1 MTMQGGLQ
9 GRGQRG
15 QMSNGGRI
23 PRGDRRRD
31 DALAEV
37 SDPRQV
43 GEATTY
49 YNRPMLKKP
58 TWKWFIPFYMF
69 IGGLGG
75 GVALIG
81 GLADIFGGKR
91 HRATVR
97 RARYIALVVALI
109 SPLLLI
115 LDLGRP
121 SRFHHM
127 LRVFKVSSPLNV
139 GTWILFVFGLT
150 SGAQAAR
157 QAAEDNFI
165 LKRESRLGRLA
176 RLLPSKPLSLAQALL
191 GLGLGGYTGI
201 LLAVTAIPLLATAG
215 LLLGPL
221 FLATAV
227 ASGAAAL
234 TLLAGLRLVRS
245 SHTDTTDE
253 DDEEARADVETLATL
268 STATQLGLEIAREAV
283 TPRTIGRPLRQ
294 GPWATVYRVGAV
306 GGGMLMPLAL
316 RLPAQ
321 LRGRPV
327 GRALSITAA
336 TLTLAGAMAERFAIV
351 EAGMQSADDPHA
363 YQEFTAGKVGSAR
376 PTPEQQALMAP
387 KTRSAKPHIAA
398 KDTRYVSGH

>member
-1 MTMQGGLQ
+1 M
-9 GRGQRG
+9 
-15 QMSNGGRI
+15 I
-23 PRGDRRRD
+23 
-31 DALAEV
+31 
-37 SDPRQV
+37 
-43 GEATTY
+43 
-49 YNRPMLKKP
+49 KKP
-58 TWKWFIPFYMF
+58 GWKWYIPFYIF

-81 GLADIFGGKR
+81 GLADLFGGRR

-97 RARYIALVVALI
+97 RARYIALVAGLI
-109 SPLLLI
+109 SPLMLI

-121 SRFHHM
+121 RRFHHM

-139 GTWILFVFGLT
+139 GTWILLVFGLT
-150 SGAQAAR
+150 SAAQAAR

-176 RLLPSKPLSLAQALL
+176 RLLPGKPLSLAQALL

-201 LLAVTAIPLLATAG
+201 LLAATAIPLLATAG

-234 TLLAGLRLVRS
+234 ALLAGLRWGRT
-245 SHTDTTDE
+245 SHADAAE
-253 DDEEARADVETLATL
+253 DDEEARADIETLATL

-283 TPRTIGRPLRQ
+283 TPQTIARPLRH
-294 GPWATVYRVGAV
+294 GTWATVYRVGAV

-336 TLTLAGAMAERFAIV
+336 TLTLAGALAERFAIV
-351 EAGMQSADDPHA
+351 EAGKQSADDPYA
-363 YQEFTAGKVGSAR
+363 YQEFTSGKVGSAR

-387 KTRSAKPHIAA
+387 RTRGAKPHIAA
-398 KDTRYVSGH
+398 KDTRIGG

>member
-1 MTMQGGLQ
+1 MTMERGLQ
-9 GRGQRG
+9 GRRRG
-15 QMSNGGRI
+15 GDGARQMMDER
-23 PRGDRRRD
+23 RGSDI
-31 DALAEV
+31 AEMG
-37 SDPRQV
+37 QV
-43 GEATTY
+43 GESTSY
-49 YNRPMLKKP
+49 YNRPMIKKP
-58 TWKWFIPFYMF
+58 GWKWYIPFYIF

-81 GLADIFGGKR
+81 GLADLFGGRR

-97 RARYIALVVALI
+97 RARYIALVAALI
-109 SPLLLI
+109 SPLMLI

-121 SRFHHM
+121 QRFHHM
-127 LRVFKVSSPLNV
+127 LRVFKVSSPLSV
-139 GTWILFVFGLT
+139 GTWILLAFGVT

-176 RLLPSKPLSLAQALL
+176 RLLPGKPLSLAQALL
-191 GLGLGGYTGI
+191 GLGLGGYTGV
-201 LLAVTAIPLLATAG
+201 LLAATAIPLLATAG
-215 LLLGPL
+215 LLLGPF

-234 TLLAGLRLVRS
+234 ALLAGLRLGRT
-245 SHTDTTDE
+245 SHADAAEDE
-253 DDEEARADVETLATL
+253 EEEEARADIETLATL

-283 TPRTIGRPLRQ
+283 TPQTIGRPLRH
-294 GPWATVYRVGAV
+294 GTWATVYRVGAV

-336 TLTLAGAMAERFAIV
+336 TLTLAGALAERFAIV
-351 EAGMQSADDPHA
+351 EAGKQSADDPYA
-363 YQEFTAGKVGSAR
+363 YQEFTSGKVGSAR
-376 PTPEQQALMAP
+376 PTAEQQALMAP
-387 KTRSAKPHIAA
+387 KTRGAKPHIAA
-398 KDTRYVSGH
+398 KDTR

>member
-1 MTMQGGLQ
+1 MTMDRGLQ
-9 GRGQRG
+9 GRGRVGDGARQMMEEGRG
-15 QMSNGGRI
+15 SDI
-23 PRGDRRRD
+23 
-31 DALAEV
+31 AEMG
-37 SDPRQV
+37 QV
-43 GEATTY
+43 NAPTSY
-49 YNRPMLKKP
+49 YNRPMIKKP
-58 TWKWFIPFYMF
+58 GWKWYIPFYIF

-81 GLADIFGGKR
+81 GLADLFGGRR

-97 RARYIALVVALI
+97 RARYIALVAGLI
-109 SPLLLI
+109 SPLMLI

-121 SRFHHM
+121 RRFHHM

-139 GTWILFVFGLT
+139 GTWILLVFGLT
-150 SGAQAAR
+150 SAAQAAR

-201 LLAVTAIPLLATAG
+201 LLAATAIPLLATAG

-234 TLLAGLRLVRS
+234 ALLAGLRWGRT
-245 SHTDTTDE
+245 SHADAAE
-253 DDEEARADVETLATL
+253 DDEVARADIETLATL

-283 TPRTIGRPLRQ
+283 TPQTIARPLRH
-294 GPWATVYRVGAV
+294 GTWATVYRVGAV

-336 TLTLAGAMAERFAIV
+336 TLTLAGALAERFAIV
-351 EAGMQSADDPHA
+351 EAGKQSADDPYA
-363 YQEFTAGKVGSAR
+363 YQEFTSGKVGSAR
-376 PTPEQQALMAP
+376 PTSEQQALMAP
-387 KTRSAKPHIAA
+387 RTRGAKPHIAA
-398 KDTRYVSGH
+398 KDTRIGG

>member
-37 SDPRQV
+37 SDSRQV

-97 RARYIALVVALI
+97 RARYIALIVALI
-109 SPLLLI
+109 SPVLLI

-121 SRFHHM
+121 QRFHHM
-127 LRVFKVSSPLNV
+127 MRVFKVSSPLSV
-139 GTWILFVFGLT
+139 GTWILLAFGLT

-234 TLLAGLRLVRS
+234 ALLAGLRLGRS
-245 SHTDTTDE
+245 SHADADE
-253 DDEEARADVETLATL
+253 DEEEARADVETL
-268 STATQLGLEIAREAV
+268 
-283 TPRTIGRPLRQ
+283 
-294 GPWATVYRVGAV
+294 
-306 GGGMLMPLAL
+306 
-316 RLPAQ
+316 
-321 LRGRPV
+321 
-327 GRALSITAA
+327 
-336 TLTLAGAMAERFAIV
+336 
-351 EAGMQSADDPHA
+351 
-363 YQEFTAGKVGSAR
+363 
-376 PTPEQQALMAP
+376 
-387 KTRSAKPHIAA
+387 
-398 KDTRYVSGH
+398 

>member
-1 MTMQGGLQ
+1 M
-9 GRGQRG
+9 
-15 QMSNGGRI
+15 
-23 PRGDRRRD
+23 
-31 DALAEV
+31 
-37 SDPRQV
+37 RQV
-43 GEATTY
+43 GEAISY
-49 YNRPMLKKP
+49 YDRPMLKKP
-58 TWKWFIPFYMF
+58 TWKWFIPIYMF

-81 GLADIFGGKR
+81 GLADLFGGRR

-97 RARYIALVVALI
+97 RARYIALIAALI
-109 SPLLLI
+109 SPVLLI

-121 SRFHHM
+121 RRFHHM

-139 GTWILFVFGLT
+139 GTWILFVFGLI

-165 LKRESRLGRLA
+165 LKRESWLGRLA

-234 TLLAGLRLVRS
+234 ALLAGLRLGRS
-245 SHTDTTDE
+245 SHADFSDE

-283 TPRTIGRPLRQ
+283 TPRTIGRPLRH

-336 TLTLAGAMAERFAIV
+336 TLTLAGAVAERFAIV

-387 KTRSAKPHIAA
+387 KTRGAKPHIAA
-398 KDTRYVSGH
+398 KDTR

>member
-1 MTMQGGLQ
+1 MTMQGGLE

-15 QMSNGGRI
+15 QISGERI
-23 PRGDRRRD
+23 PRADGRRN

-37 SDPRQV
+37 PDTSQV
-43 GEATTY
+43 GAATSY

-81 GLADIFGGKR
+81 GLADLFGGPR

-121 SRFHHM
+121 QRFHHM
-127 LRVFKVSSPLNV
+127 LRVFKVSSPLNI
-139 GTWILFVFGLT
+139 GTWILFAFGLT

-165 LKRESRLGRLA
+165 LKRESWLGRLA
-176 RLLPSKPLSLAQALL
+176 RLLPGKPLSLAQALL

-234 TLLAGLRLVRS
+234 ALLAGLRLGRS
-245 SHTDTTDE
+245 SHADANDE
-253 DDEEARADVETLATL
+253 EDEEEARADVETLATL

-283 TPRTIGRPLRQ
+283 TPRTIGRPLRH

-336 TLTLAGAMAERFAIV
+336 TLTLAGAVAERFAIV
-351 EAGMQSADDPHA
+351 EAGMQSADDPYA

-398 KDTRYVSGH
+398 KDTR

>member
-1 MTMQGGLQ
+1 MTMEGGLES
-9 GRGQRG
+9 RGQT
-15 QMSNGGRI
+15 SDAHI
-23 PRGDRRRD
+23 PRADGRRD

-37 SDPRQV
+37 SDTRQV
-43 GEATTY
+43 GEATSY

-58 TWKWFIPFYMF
+58 TWKWFIPIYMF
-69 IGGLGG
+69 LGGLGG

-81 GLADIFGGKR
+81 GMADLFGGRR

-97 RARYIALVVALI
+97 RARYIALVAAII
-109 SPLLLI
+109 SPVLLI
-115 LDLGRP
+115 VDLGRP
-121 SRFHHM
+121 RRFHHM

-139 GTWILFVFGLT
+139 GTWILVVFGLV

-165 LKRESRLGRLA
+165 LKSESRLGRLA
-176 RLLPSKPLSLAQALL
+176 RLLPGKPLSLAQALL
-191 GLGLGGYTGI
+191 GLGMGGYTGI

-234 TLLAGLRLVRS
+234 ALLAGLRLGRT
-245 SHTDTTDE
+245 SHADAAE
-253 DDEEARADVETLATL
+253 DDEVARADIETLATL

-283 TPRTIGRPLRQ
+283 TPQTIARPLRH
-294 GPWATVYRVGAV
+294 GTWATVYRVGAV

-327 GRALSITAA
+327 GRVISITAA
-336 TLTLAGAMAERFAIV
+336 TLTLAGALAERFAIV
-351 EAGMQSADDPHA
+351 EAGKQSADDPYA
-363 YQEFTAGKVGSAR
+363 YQEFTSGKVGSAR

-387 KTRSAKPHIAA
+387 RTRGAKPHIAA
-398 KDTRYVSGH
+398 KDTRIGG

>member
-1 MTMQGGLQ
+1 MTMERGLQ
-9 GRGQRG
+9 GRR
-15 QMSNGGRI
+15 
-23 PRGDRRRD
+23 RGDGVRQRIDERRGSD
-31 DALAEV
+31 IAELG
-37 SDPRQV
+37 QV
-43 GEATTY
+43 GEPTSY
-49 YNRPMLKKP
+49 YNRPMIKKP
-58 TWKWFIPFYMF
+58 GWKWYIPFYIF

-81 GLADIFGGKR
+81 GLADLFGGRR

-97 RARYIALVVALI
+97 RARYIALVAALI
-109 SPLLLI
+109 SPLMLI

-121 SRFHHM
+121 TRFHHM
-127 LRVFKVSSPLNV
+127 LRVFKVSSPLSV
-139 GTWILFVFGLT
+139 GTWILLAFGLT

-176 RLLPSKPLSLAQALL
+176 RILPGKPLSLAQALL

-201 LLAVTAIPLLATAG
+201 LLAATAIPLLATAG
-215 LLLGPL
+215 LLMGPF

-234 TLLAGLRLVRS
+234 ALLAGLRLGCT
-245 SHTDTTDE
+245 SHADAAD
-253 DDEEARADVETLATL
+253 DDEEARADIETLATL
-268 STATQLGLEIAREAV
+268 STATQLGLELAREAV
-283 TPRTIGRPLRQ
+283 TPQTIGRPLRH
-294 GPWATVYRVGAV
+294 GTWATVYRVGAV

-336 TLTLAGAMAERFAIV
+336 TLTLAGALVERFAIV
-351 EAGMQSADDPHA
+351 EAAKQSADDPYA

-387 KTRSAKPHIAA
+387 KTKGAKPHIAA
-398 KDTRYVSGH
+398 KDTR

>member
-15 QMSNGGRI
+15 QMSGGGGA
-23 PRGDRRRD
+23 PRGDRRRA

-37 SDPRQV
+37 SDSRQV

-97 RARYIALVVALI
+97 RARYIALIVALV

-121 SRFHHM
+121 QRFHHM
-127 LRVFKVSSPLNV
+127 LRVFKVSSPLSV
-139 GTWILFVFGLT
+139 GTWILFAFGLT

-191 GLGLGGYTGI
+191 GLGMGGYTGV

-234 TLLAGLRLVRS
+234 ALLAGLRLGRS
-245 SHTDTTDE
+245 SRADFSDE

-283 TPRTIGRPLRQ
+283 TPQTIGRPLRH

-336 TLTLAGAMAERFAIV
+336 TLTLAGAVAERFAIV

-387 KTRSAKPHIAA
+387 KTKGAKPHIAA
-398 KDTRYVSGH
+398 KDTR

>member
-1 MTMQGGLQ
+1 MTMQGGLE

-15 QMSNGGRI
+15 QTSGERI
-23 PRGDRRRD
+23 PRADKRRN

-37 SDPRQV
+37 SDTHQV

-58 TWKWFIPFYMF
+58 TWKWFIPFYIF

-81 GLADIFGGKR
+81 GLADIFGGRR

-97 RARYIALVVALI
+97 RARYIALAAALI

-121 SRFHHM
+121 QRFHHM
-127 LRVFKVSSPLNV
+127 LRVFKVSSPLSV
-139 GTWILFVFGLT
+139 GTWILLAFGLT

-165 LKRESRLGRLA
+165 VKRESRLGRLA
-176 RLLPSKPLSLAQALL
+176 RLLPGKPLSLAQALL

-201 LLAVTAIPLLATAG
+201 LLAATAIPLWATAG
-215 LLLGPL
+215 LRLG
-221 FLATAV
+221 
-227 ASGAAAL
+227 
-234 TLLAGLRLVRS
+234 RS
-245 SHTDTTDE
+245 SHADASDE
-253 DDEEARADVETLATL
+253 DEEEARADVETLATL
-268 STATQLGLEIAREAV
+268 STATQLGLEIAREAM
-283 TPRTIGRPLRQ
+283 TPRTIGRPLRH

-336 TLTLAGAMAERFAIV
+336 TLTLAGAVAERFAIV
-351 EAGMQSADDPHA
+351 EAGKQSADDPHA

-387 KTRSAKPHIAA
+387 KTKGAKPHIAA
-398 KDTRYVSGH
+398 KDTR

>member
-1 MTMQGGLQ
+1 MTMGRGLQ
-9 GRGQRG
+9 GRGDDTGR
-15 QMSNGGRI
+15 QMDER
-23 PRGDRRRD
+23 DERRETRSA
-31 DALAEV
+31 DA
-37 SDPRQV
+37 RQI
-43 GEATTY
+43 GEATSY
-49 YNRPMLKKP
+49 YDRPMVKKP
-58 TWKWFIPFYMF
+58 TWKWYIPLYIF

-81 GLADIFGGKR
+81 GLADLFGGRR

-97 RARYIALVVALI
+97 RARYIALAAALI

-121 SRFHHM
+121 TRFHHM
-127 LRVFKVSSPLNV
+127 LRVFKVSSPLSV
-139 GTWILFVFGLT
+139 GTWILLAFGLT

-176 RLLPSKPLSLAQALL
+176 RLLPGKPLSLAQALL

-201 LLAVTAIPLLATAG
+201 LLAATAIPLWATAG
-215 LLLGPL
+215 LLLGPF

-234 TLLAGLRLVRS
+234 ALLAGLRLGRT
-245 SHTDTTDE
+245 SHADADE
-253 DDEEARADVETLATL
+253 DEDEARADIETLATL

-283 TPRTIGRPLRQ
+283 TPQTIGRPLRH
-294 GPWATVYRVGAV
+294 GTWATVYRVGAV

-327 GRALSITAA
+327 GRALSIMAA
-336 TLTLAGAMAERFAIV
+336 TLTLAGAVAERFAIV
-351 EAGMQSADDPHA
+351 EAGKQSADDPYA
-363 YQEFTAGKVGSAR
+363 YQEFTSGKVGSGR

-387 KTRSAKPHIAA
+387 KTKAAKPHIAA
-398 KDTRYVSGH
+398 KDTR

>member
-9 GRGQRG
+9 GRGEHRQTSG
-15 QMSNGGRI
+15 ERI
-23 PRGDRRRD
+23 PRADGRRD
-31 DALAEV
+31 DTLAEV
-37 SDPRQV
+37 SDTRQV
-43 GEATTY
+43 GAATSY

-58 TWKWFIPFYMF
+58 TWKWFIPFYIF

-81 GLADIFGGKR
+81 GLADLFGGRR

-97 RARYIALVVALI
+97 RARYIALAAALI

-121 SRFHHM
+121 QRFHHM
-127 LRVFKVSSPLNV
+127 LRVFKVSSPLSV
-139 GTWILFVFGLT
+139 GTWILLAFGVT

-165 LKRESRLGRLA
+165 VKRESRLGRLA
-176 RLLPSKPLSLAQALL
+176 RLLPGKPLSLAQALL

-201 LLAVTAIPLLATAG
+201 LLAATAIPLWATAG

-234 TLLAGLRLVRS
+234 ALLAGLRLGRS
-245 SHTDTTDE
+245 SHADVSDE
-253 DDEEARADVETLATL
+253 DDEDEEEARADVETLATL

-283 TPRTIGRPLRQ
+283 TPRTIGRPLRH

-336 TLTLAGAMAERFAIV
+336 TLTLAGAVAERFAIV
-351 EAGMQSADDPHA
+351 EAGKQSADDPHA

-387 KTRSAKPHIAA
+387 KTKGAKPHIAA
-398 KDTRYVSGH
+398 KDTR